1 MANQNYNVIVM
12 PYLEKDGIKYECTN
26 YHLSLADFLNENAGK
41 EIYIYEPSLITNN
54 IQAIVI

>member
-12 PYLEKDGIKYECTN
+12 PYLEKNGIKYECTN
-26 YHLSLADFLNENAGK
+26 YNLSLSDFLNENTGK
-41 EIYIYEPSLITNN
+41 EIYIYEPSLTTKN